1 LTEVAGLTT
10 SFFTIKLQPITNLF
24 FDVNKKTPYKIDR
37 LWIHALAFGV
47 VKKVIF
53 SYKRYACRGIHP
65 NKYKRMTAE
74 GKAFLHS
81 GTWLL
86 QIA

>member
-1 LTEVAGLTT
+1 LTT